1 MLAAVAAITMLV
13 GNVTAVAQTN
23 VKRMLAYSSIA
34 HAGYLLM
41 GIVANGEAGYS
52 AITFYVTSYTFMQL
66 GAFVVV
72 GILERGNEENLQ
84 IDDYAGL
91 AKREPVLAFIMAV
104 FMFSLAGIPPFAGFF
119 GKYLLFVAAIES
131 GYTWLTIVAVV
142 SSVVSAYF
150 YLGLVVKMYFT
161 EPHKEHPHVSPGLAG
176 ITLFVTVAV
185 SIVLGLFTSQLL
197 SIFGT
202 WW

>member
-1 MLAAVAAITMLV
+1 MLV

-161 EPHKEHPHVSPGLAG
+161 EPHKEHSHVSPGLAG

>member
-1 MLAAVAAITMLV
+1 
-13 GNVTAVAQTN
+13 
-23 VKRMLAYSSIA
+23 
-34 HAGYLLM
+34 
-41 GIVANGEAGYS
+41 
-52 AITFYVTSYTFMQL
+52 
-66 GAFVVV
+66 
-72 GILERGNEENLQ
+72 
-84 IDDYAGL
+84 
-91 AKREPVLAFIMAV
+91 MAV

-161 EPHKEHPHVSPGLAG
+161 EPHKEHSHVSPGLAG